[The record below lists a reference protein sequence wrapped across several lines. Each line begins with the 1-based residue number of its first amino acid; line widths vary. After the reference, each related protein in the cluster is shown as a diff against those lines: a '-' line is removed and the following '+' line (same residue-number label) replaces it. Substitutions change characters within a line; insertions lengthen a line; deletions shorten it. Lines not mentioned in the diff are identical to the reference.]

1 MKMDDQINKLTGL
14 VNDLLDVTKIQN
26 GKILLNK
33 SDFNFDELVNEI
45 ITEQQMSTSHR
56 IYLQAEP
63 LEKLMSRTDIAFRK

>member
-1 MKMDDQINKLTGL
+1 MDDQINKLTAL

-45 ITEQQMSTSHR
+45 IKNNR
-56 IYLQAEP
+56 
-63 LEKLMSRTDIAFRK
+63 